1 MSSSARS
8 DRATRIYREA
18 IPVRF
23 LQDSRPPYELT
34 YSDVFMV
41 PSHSEVGSRQSVDLT
56 TEDGTG
62 NTIPLICL
70 LYTSPSPRDS

>member
-1 MSSSARS
+1 M
-8 DRATRIYREA
+8 
-18 IPVRF
+18 RF
-23 LQDSRPPYELT
+23 LNDSHPPYELT

-62 NTIPLICL
+62 NTIPLIVANMTAVAAVS
-70 LYTSPSPRDS
+70 YTHLTLPTSDLV